1 MFANRKA
8 GILHVAV
15 RKNKVDG
22 FRSRQNLCY
31 IVYALKQKTP
41 GMLENFNI
49 PGVHNVYL
57 SRSSVL

>member
-15 RKNKVDG
+15 RKNEVDG

-31 IVYALKQKTP
+31 IVYVLKTKNTRNA
-41 GMLENFNI
+41 GEF
-49 PGVHNVYL
+49 
-57 SRSSVL
+57 

>member
-15 RKNKVDG
+15 RKNEVDG

-31 IVYALKQKTP
+31 IVYVLKTKNTRNAE
-41 GMLENFNI
+41 GFNI

>member
-15 RKNKVDG
+15 RKNEVDG

-31 IVYALKQKTP
+31 IVYALKTKNTRNA
-41 GMLENFNI
+41 ESFNI